1 MNDWAPSSP
10 VSPLFMVVT
19 IQYRHDGFCTS
30 SWQWA
35 SQQTGE
41 PSGASKLLQAAKPV
55 SEWRPSPPERKGN
68 PVLTPAR
75 PPVLDCQLSC
85 FGWKQEAKANFTF
98 FPWAVPLSS
107 SAIYSSYFCMRLHFR
122 TRKWW
127 AYQRITHSLEIRGK
141 NPNPFVLSCFA
152 SSVERETGQGI
163 WSLKIKTTFS
173 SLLAARWEQVTAS

>member
-1 MNDWAPSSP
+1 MASVHLLDSGHPSRQKNPVGHPSSFKLP
-10 VSPLFMVVT
+10 SLYLSEGQVPQRGKVT
-19 IQYRHDGFCTS
+19 QCWLQSGLP
-30 SWQWA
+30 SWTANWA
-35 SQQTGE
+35 VLVGNRM
-41 PSGASKLLQAAKPV
+41 PKLI
-55 SEWRPSPPERKGN
+55 
-68 PVLTPAR
+68 
-75 PPVLDCQLSC
+75 LS
-85 FGWKQEAKANFTF
+85 F
-98 FPWAVPLSS
+98 FPLCWAPLSS